1 MNAVTPRKMDTQ
13 KMVNLALLA
22 AIAYVVMLV
31 GRVPVVL
38 FLKYDPKDVVIAIG
52 GFIYGPMAAFGI
64 SLVVSFVEMLTTST
78 TGPIGFVMNVLSSC
92 AFSCTA
98 AVIYKRNKSIKGAIA
113 GLIAGALLTTAVM
126 MLWNYLITPL
136 YMKVEREYVKTL
148 LIPAFL
154 PFNLLKGGLNAGL
167 TMLLYKPLVS
177 TLRKMHLIPESES
190 ATLSEGGR
198 TSYTGILLLSGVV
211 VITCILAI
219 LVMKGLI

>member
-190 ATLSEGGR
+190 ATLSEGSR